1 MWALWVGGGG
11 EVEAGEVVQAEEEVE
26 EEVGP
31 QTELVRATGG
41 IEDVLHIPG
50 KHVSLRYS

>member
-1 MWALWVGGGG
+1 M
-11 EVEAGEVVQAEEEVE
+11 EAGEVVQAEEEVE